1 MKAKILEKLK
11 EIENEHKIKILY
23 ACESGSRAWGFES
36 PDSDFDIRFIYVNK
50 LDYYLSI
57 ENKRDTIEVVDGELD
72 FVGWDLKKAL
82 YLLRKSNPSL
92 IEWLNSPIVYL
103 KDEEFFNR
111 FSDLMK
117 KAFNIKA
124 LMYHYLHMAKTNY
137 REYLKG
143 DLVKIKKYFY
153 VLRPILALKW
163 LEDKRSIP
171 PIEFNKLLNSVNI
184 PEEIKKEILK
194 LLEKK
199 KVKKELDLEPRIE
212 ILNEF
217 IEENISYYERYLK
230 NLDVNIKPLEAK
242 EFDDLLKEMIFK
254 YDLEACYSLSKLKQ
268 ELRKFVSE
276 REWKKYHT
284 LKNLAISVSIESAEL
299 LEHFQWWDKTPD
311 ELSDTEKKDI
321 SYELADIFTYMIH
334 IAEKLGI
341 DIIKATEEKLE
352 KTKEKYPVEKYRG
365 IYKKPK

>member
-57 ENKRDTIEVVDGELD
+57 ENKRDTIEIVDGELD

-254 YDLEACYSLSKLKQ
+254 YDLEACYSLSKLK
-268 ELRKFVSE
+268 K
-276 REWKKYHT
+276 
-284 LKNLAISVSIESAEL
+284 
-299 LEHFQWWDKTPD
+299 
-311 ELSDTEKKDI
+311 
-321 SYELADIFTYMIH
+321 
-334 IAEKLGI
+334 
-341 DIIKATEEKLE
+341 
-352 KTKEKYPVEKYRG
+352 
-365 IYKKPK
+365 